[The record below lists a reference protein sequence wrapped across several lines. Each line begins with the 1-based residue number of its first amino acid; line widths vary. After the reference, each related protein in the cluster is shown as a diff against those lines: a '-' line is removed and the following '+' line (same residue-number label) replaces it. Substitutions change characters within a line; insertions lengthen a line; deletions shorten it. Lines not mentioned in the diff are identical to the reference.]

1 MIPPIGKIKICRPGN
16 TKGASDA
23 TTRVWMGDWTE
34 VLVTVAFCAKT
45 PETKFASPVARV
57 VFTCKPFESI
67 PVNVTVGTTVFSS
80 IALRLLAL
88 SDSWMPIIPT

>member
-1 MIPPIGKIKICRPGN
+1 
-16 TKGASDA
+16 
-23 TTRVWMGDWTE
+23 
-34 VLVTVAFCAKT
+34 
-45 PETKFASPVARV
+45 VARV